1 MTLLILEGV
10 DITHSRLVEL
20 ANLAD
25 QAEAFYEWVEYR
37 FQNVF
42 ARGETLDQLLRSASR
57 KEIRKAI
64 ADCYTAKPAEGLPLL
79 FDGVGRSYQHSKAC
93 YYFFSWLIRDAPQQ
107 RLSPLIGRMTRNSQR
122 NRTELEIDALA
133 ALICKYRSNV
143 KTFSWLAVREVI
155 IDRLEGSRRSLK
167 GHEKEAIVRTA
178 LLAAFQTYFAARSD
192 YGIFTGV
199 EIADKQ
205 VMVGGE
211 SFDVSANLLGSD
223 GQRLRRILVP
233 IKTRETEGG
242 GHAHLFTRDMRS
254 AISAARHDNA
264 DDFLVVVITARNW
277 SNREAEA
284 LRQQVDHV
292 ALFAVSPNEW
302 SEFNDEEQERLN
314 QFIAAVL
321 NGSIIPKAAHK

>member
-20 ANLAD
+20 TNLAD
-25 QAEAFYEWVEYR
+25 QAEAFYEWVEER
-37 FQNVF
+37 FQNVLS
-42 ARGETLDQLLRSASR
+42 RRETLEQLLQSASR

-64 ADCYTAKPAEGLPLL
+64 ADCYRAKQVDGLPLL

-107 RLSPLIGRMTRNSQR
+107 RLAPLIGRMVKNSRR

-143 KTFSWLAVREVI
+143 KTFSWVAVREVI
-155 IDRLEGSRRSLK
+155 TDRLEGSRRSLK

-178 LLAAFQTYFAARSD
+178 LLAAFQTYFAAQSN
-192 YGIFTGV
+192 YGIFAGV

-205 VMVGGE
+205 VMVGAE
-211 SFDVSANLLGSD
+211 SFDVSANLLDKD
-223 GQRLRRILVP
+223 GQRLCRVLVP

-242 GHAHLFTRDMRS
+242 GHAHLFTRDIRA
-254 AISAARHDNA
+254 AINAARHDNA
-264 DDFLVVVITARNW
+264 DDYLVVVIAARNW
-277 SNREAEA
+277 SSREAEV

-292 ALFAVSPNEW
+292 ALFAVSPSEW

-314 QFIAAVL
+314 RFIAAVL
-321 NGSIIPKAAHK
+321 DGAIIPKAVGE